1 MKRGSLLSIS
11 STIVRNGL
19 VLLPGSE
26 PSAVDLLLENGKFA
40 AILERGQKIA
50 GGHDVIDASGLHVFP
65 GLIDPHVHFGFGE
78 PVTEYTTETIYAAQ
92 GGYSTIIAFL
102 LKNESYM
109 KTFTEERDE
118 CSRRS
123 FVDFAFHFC
132 TAGETHLEELAQYV
146 GDCGVTSFK
155 FVMNFKAD
163 EGRYLGLDGTDD
175 GYLLDLLT
183 AAAEMDLMM
192 VIHPENIEIVNRI
205 RRRVQ
210 LAGLDTLK
218 DYCLSKPAVTEV
230 ENMIRA
236 MYLAEFTGARI
247 YFPHVSSKEALRE
260 ARLWRGRYG
269 NISLETCPHYLTHTE
284 DSDLGSVGRANPP
297 FRTVEDNDALWQ
309 GIEDGTIDTVGS
321 DHVPRKLAT
330 KQKGIWQAS
339 QGFPGTATILPVL
352 LSEGFHKGRLS
363 LKRIAEV
370 CSTNPARIFGLERTK
385 GSIRVG
391 ADADLTFVDL
401 EKTRVVKASELGS
414 YSDYSLYDGW
424 NLKGWPVRTVVR
436 GTTVM
441 LNGEIVGP
449 PGTGDYLPR
458 VAERWSPER
467 SGVFDADMKITTA

>member
-1 MKRGSLLSIS
+1 MPF
-11 STIVRNGL
+11 STIVVRNGL

-26 PSAVDLLLENGKFA
+26 PRAVDLLLEDGKFA
-40 AILERGQKIA
+40 AILKP
-50 GGHDVIDASGLHVFP
+50 GHEVPGNPEIIDAAGLHVFP
-65 GLIDPHVHFGFGE
+65 GLIDAHVHFGFGE
-78 PVTEYTTETIYAAQ
+78 PITEYTTETIYAAQ
-92 GGYSTIIAFL
+92 GGVSTIIAFL
-102 LKNESYM
+102 LKNESYLN
-109 KTFTEERDE
+109 TFSAERDE

-132 TAGETHLEELAQYV
+132 TAGETHLDELQRYR
-146 GDCGVTSFK
+146 DECGVTSFK
-155 FVMNFKAD
+155 YFMNFKAD

-175 GYLLDLLT
+175 GYLLDLL
-183 AAAEMDLMM
+183 ARAAELDLTM

-205 RRRVQ
+205 RRRTQ

-236 MYLAEFTGARI
+236 MYLAELNGTTI
-247 YFPHVSSKEALRE
+247 YFPHVSSKEAVHE
-260 ARLWRGRYG
+260 TRLWRKRYP
-269 NISLETCPHYLTHTE
+269 NIYLETCPHYLTHTD

-297 FRTVEDNDALWQ
+297 FRTAADNDALWHA
-309 GIEDGTIDTVGS
+309 IEDGTIDTVGS

-370 CSTNPARIFGLERTK
+370 CSSNPARIFGLDRTK
-385 GSIRVG
+385 GAIRIG

-424 NLKGWPVRTVVR
+424 ALKGWPVRTMLR

-441 LNGEIVGP
+441 LDGKIVGP
-449 PGTGDYLPR
+449 AGIGDYLPR
-458 VAERWSPER
+458 LSPGAALETAAEIDPSIDDGG
-467 SGVFDADMKITTA
+467 SKQI